1 MMDTQQMMMVGLY
14 MLMLITISWVVGEQY
29 QEEKKIYEERLVEYE
44 TVPENE
50 EGYDNIAHEND
61 GTEEFVNSLTE
72 EESIDRQNVGGNG
85 PKQARE

>member
-1 MMDTQQMMMVGLY
+1 MMMVGLY

-61 GTEEFVNSLTE
+61 ATEEIVN
-72 EESIDRQNVGGNG
+72 RQNVGGNG
-85 PKQARE
+85 PKQARK